1 MWVYVEK
8 YTTLH
13 VWWFTHRAVELD
25 AGDSSVT
32 AHQSAFTLTVTYTH
46 TNIKTPY
53 ALINTHIARSASHL
67 ENAGGLGGTEEP
79 LDSELIPDLHNT
91 TRKF

>member
-1 MWVYVEK
+1 MCDD
-8 YTTLH
+8 L
-13 VWWFTHRAVELD
+13 
-25 AGDSSVT
+25 
-32 AHQSAFTLTVTYTH
+32 LTVLSNSMLVIPALLPIKVPLHSQWPTH

-53 ALINTHIARSASHL
+53 ALINTHIAGSASHL